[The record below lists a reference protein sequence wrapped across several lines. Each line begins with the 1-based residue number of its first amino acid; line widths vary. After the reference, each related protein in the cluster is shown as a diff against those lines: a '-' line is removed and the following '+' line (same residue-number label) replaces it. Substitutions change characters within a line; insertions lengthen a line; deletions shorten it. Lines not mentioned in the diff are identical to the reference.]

1 MMRRN
6 SLAFRLIS
14 SAAVWSVIVLLFTG
28 ITLSSLFRSAVER
41 NFDARL
47 QAYLDGLIANIE
59 LNESGALTEAGSV
72 GDARFDLPL
81 SGWYWQV
88 GARGADPSTMLTSRS
103 LLDQT
108 LALDKSATDNA
119 TAWQLKRF
127 YLKGPEDQSL
137 RVIKQDIQLAGSTK
151 PYSFTVAGNSDEL
164 ETEISTFNNTLI
176 IALSIMGLGVV
187 LAALIQVRFGLQ
199 PLRIFQ
205 QSLSNIRTGHQTRLS
220 GTFPDEVQPLAEE
233 LNALL
238 EANEAVVK
246 RARTHV
252 GNLAHALKTPLSVI
266 INEAQSSQHPLA
278 GKIEEQADMMRDQVN
293 LYLDR
298 ARMAAR
304 GRALGVITEVRPVV
318 DGLVRTLTR
327 LNRDSTLEVDVA
339 CDGEKK
345 FRGEKQDLEETIGNL
360 LENAFKWAKSVIRI
374 SVTLDTDV
382 AEAAAGDPATG
393 RSWLRFV
400 VEDDGPG
407 LKDHQKA
414 DALKR
419 GRRLD
424 ETTPGSGL
432 GLSIVVELVTLY
444 GGKIELHDSE
454 LGGLRVELLLPGA

>member
-47 QAYLDGLIANIE
+47 QAYFDGLIANIE
-59 LNESGALTEAGSV
+59 LDESGSLTEAGSV

-88 GARGADPSTMLTSRS
+88 GAGGAVVNTMLTSRS

-108 LALDKSATDNA
+108 LALDKSAVDSA

-137 RVIKQDIQLAGSTK
+137 RVISQDIQLAGSAR

-164 ETEISTFNNTLI
+164 ETEISTFNNTLF

-220 GTFPDEVQPLAEE
+220 GTFPDEVQPLADE

-266 INEAQSSQHPLA
+266 INEVQASGHPLA

-298 ARMAAR
+298 ARMASR
-304 GRALGVITEVRPVV
+304 GRALGVITEVRPVI

-327 LNRDSTLEVDVA
+327 LNRDSTLEVAVA
-339 CDGEKK
+339 CDAERK

-360 LENAFKWAKSVIRI
+360 LENAFKWANSMIGI
-374 SVTLDTDV
+374 SVTSDTDAGEAV
-382 AEAAAGDPATG
+382 AEG

-444 GGKIELHDSE
+444 GGRIELHDSD
-454 LGGLRVELLLPGA
+454 LGGLRVELLLPAA